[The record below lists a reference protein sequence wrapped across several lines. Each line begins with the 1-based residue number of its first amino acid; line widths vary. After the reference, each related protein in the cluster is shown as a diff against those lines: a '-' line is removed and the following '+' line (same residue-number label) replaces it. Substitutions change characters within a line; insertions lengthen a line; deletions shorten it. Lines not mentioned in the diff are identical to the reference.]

1 MSAEKASLL
10 AAAGTH
16 PRTIM
21 AILGHSQIGVTMN
34 VYTHVATEDQRAA
47 VGLLGGLL
55 DRTAET
61 EDTGSRQT
69 RPSEGLSGGPDG

>member
-1 MSAEKASLL
+1 MPTCAWLL
-10 AAAGTH
+10 AAAGTHH

-47 VGLLGGLL
+47 IGLLGRRA
-55 DRTAET
+55 D
-61 EDTGSRQT
+61 
-69 RPSEGLSGGPDG
+69 